1 MPPGDVNNVVKK
13 KHRGGIVAT
22 VRSHS
27 RIVTVGRAQ
36 RPAALPPVHI
46 NVFRGASEMPMTSKI
61 TCRCGRVSLTACGD
75 RFIYLVYE
83 SYPSLWRRA
92 SATRIFP
99 RHCVFLLV
107 IRKKKKIY
115 IESVIYWVRQCRT
128 NYRAAVTALA
138 LLVREDFRWR
148 RERRRCERRGMS
160 CLRLEIFLAIDFFF
174 LINYST

>member
-75 RFIYLVYE
+75 RFIYLVGGLE
-83 SYPSLWRRA
+83 WCCGDCVRLPRRVASTTSRVVKPPSAATRARQRVNGMRARAEPFFPEPFLLDKWRVVFMRRA
-92 SATRIFP
+92 N
-99 RHCVFLLV
+99 FLGDRRFLD
-107 IRKKKKIY
+107 
-115 IESVIYWVRQCRT
+115 
-128 NYRAAVTALA
+128 
-138 LLVREDFRWR
+138 LL
-148 RERRRCERRGMS
+148 GI
-160 CLRLEIFLAIDFFF
+160 LLL
-174 LINYST
+174 

>member
-75 RFIYLVYE
+75 RFIYLVGGLE
-83 SYPSLWRRA
+83 WCCGDCVRLPRRVASTTSRVVKPPSAATRARQRVRSAARRPPRRA
-92 SATRIFP
+92 PRPPSGPPARLADPPPARRRSAAPFRRRRRP
-99 RHCVFLLV
+99 R
-107 IRKKKKIY
+107 
-115 IESVIYWVRQCRT
+115 SS
-128 NYRAAVTALA
+128 ALA
-138 LLVREDFRWR
+138 
-148 RERRRCERRGMS
+148 S
-160 CLRLEIFLAIDFFF
+160 
-174 LINYST
+174 NPTTT